1 VEIVALITVLA
12 AWGSLFLRRGKLVQF
27 LLFMVFF
34 GLGMLFTLVGG
45 LDFWW
50 DSGMRPDKASPM
62 LLICGVLILCSQAGL
77 LLRAV
82 LDGQGGS
89 SWPGPR

>member
-1 VEIVALITVLA
+1 VEIFAFITVLI
-12 AWGSLFLRRGKLVQF
+12 AWGSLFLRKGKLVQL
-27 LLFMVFF
+27 LLFMVFLA
-34 GLGMLFTLVGG
+34 LGTLFALAGG
-45 LDFWW
+45 FSYWW